1 MLSLNFGTISKTTIS
16 SFLLTNRLNQDC
28 IENLFSSIRRSGG
41 NRDNPSC
48 EEFAPA
54 FKQCLIECILTPSK
68 GANCLEDGDTIISTL
83 SDFHNLKTSSPTE
96 PCVPVSPAN
105 PTIDDDKITDI
116 SEMINSLPQRNTLTY
131 IGGYVLHKLKSKHK
145 CNTCRIDSVTSP
157 ASSQMNDNE
166 LFCHWKAL
174 CTTGNFGGL
183 TVPTECFLQYISEM
197 ENIFLCNFNS
207 LAHMDK
213 IIFRLTKLFAN
224 SLKPDLMLCESALL
238 FVQIHY
244 LTIRIHA
251 ALKFHRQ
258 SESTTQKPQRKLLKI
273 LHL

>member
-1 MLSLNFGTISKTTIS
+1 MHDREFRWS
-16 SFLLTNRLNQDC
+16 DC
-28 IENLFSSIRRSGG
+28 SNGMF
-41 NRDNPSC
+41 
-48 EEFAPA
+48 FTVY
-54 FKQCLIECILTPSK
+54 F
-68 GANCLEDGDTIISTL
+68 
-83 SDFHNLKTSSPTE
+83 
-96 PCVPVSPAN
+96 
-105 PTIDDDKITDI
+105 
-116 SEMINSLPQRNTLTY
+116 RNGKY
-131 IGGYVLHKLKSKHK
+131 
-145 CNTCRIDSVTSP
+145 
-157 ASSQMNDNE
+157 
-166 LFCHWKAL
+166 
-174 CTTGNFGGL
+174 
-183 TVPTECFLQYISEM
+183 
-197 ENIFLCNFNS
+197 FLCNFNS